1 MDMMQKRLIELTLE
15 ERGVD
20 ADALGVL
27 KAKISDYTLLA
38 DSIKAR
44 LIETAAEPM
53 FGTRAFEGK
62 AFRAVVSFDNKANT
76 NWRGVFADLIEGA
89 DPALR
94 ERISTLIAK
103 HTQLAE
109 GVPCV
114 RVYARKA

>member
-1 MDMMQKRLIELTLE
+1 MDMNTKTHTLLC
-15 ERGVD
+15 RAAD
-20 ADALGVL
+20 ADHLGYL
-27 KAKISDYTLLA
+27 KAKISDYTAVA

-44 LIETAAEPM
+44 LIETAAEPIY
-53 FGTRAFEGK
+53 GTRAFEGE

-76 NWRGVFADLIEGA
+76 NWKGIFADLIEGA

-94 ERISTLIAK
+94 ERISTLIVK
-103 HTQLAE
+103 HTQVAE